1 MRITK
6 AALMSRWTWS
16 TALTA
21 AVFAVLWVLDLRLKA
36 LSGVGTA
43 DIQAFS
49 TAGQFRAAFWAW
61 APEPY
66 AVRAGFNLGFDFL
79 LMPLYA
85 MSFFYSGVV
94 AAEAF
99 APRPGRLRRIIL
111 LAAMMPLVGAAC
123 DAAENVLEIAML
135 LNGADDMLARLA
147 FGVSNAKTVALTVGG
162 VLLAAALVARFPRRP
177 KNGEPAASL

>member
-1 MRITK
+1 MRISK
-6 AALMSRWTWS
+6 AALMSRWAWS
-16 TALTA
+16 TALA
-21 AVFAVLWVLDLRLKA
+21 VLVFAILWFLDLRLKA

-43 DIQAFS
+43 DIQAFD
-49 TAGQFRAAFWAW
+49 TAAQFRAAFWAW
-61 APEPY
+61 APQPY

-85 MSFFYSGVV
+85 MSFFYSGII

-99 APRPGRLRRIIL
+99 APKPGRLRRIIL
-111 LAAMMPLVGAAC
+111 LAAMMPLVGAVC
-123 DAAENVLEIAML
+123 DAAENTIQITML
-135 LNGADDMLARLA
+135 LNGADDTLARLA

-177 KNGEPAASL
+177 KSEGPAIPL